1 MPQPTFTDVHVNA
14 PLTNLSIATL
24 QSDADFISARVF
36 PVIPVPKASDIYF
49 TYDRGI
55 WLSDQ
60 ARIRDDGTPS
70 AGGGYTLS
78 QSTYSCEVYAYH
90 QDVGPRVIEN
100 ADTPL
105 APLTDATMF
114 VTQKLAIA
122 RERQFVTKFFT
133 TGVWTGTTTGTD
145 ITPSTKW
152 DASTGATPI
161 KDIET
166 QQFNIRKL
174 TAKWPNRLVLGTN
187 VYQAL
192 KNQDDFL
199 QRIKYTE
206 RGVITPD
213 VMAAVLAP
221 PNQVEAADGG
231 AFEVIVASSVYN
243 SAAEGASDA
252 ITWTA
257 TDTDALL
264 AYAAPNPGIRTQSA
278 GYIFT
283 WVPVAGYE
291 ARIRNIPQPELGFTS
306 TGNPAQ
312 RVEGEMS
319 FDMHVVTSDCGAYFS
334 AATS

>member
-1 MPQPTFTDVHVNA
+1 MPSPTYSDVHVNA
-14 PLTNLSIATL
+14 PLSTLSIATL

-36 PVIPVPKASDIYF
+36 PVVPVQKASDIYF
-49 TYDRGI
+49 TYDRGL

-60 ARIRDDGTPS
+60 ARVRGDGTPS

-90 QDVGPRVIEN
+90 QDVGPRVMAN
-100 ADTPL
+100 ADSPL
-105 APLTDATMF
+105 QPLNDATMF

-133 TGVWTGTTTGTD
+133 TGVWTGSTTGTD

-152 DASTGATPI
+152 DAASGATPI
-161 KDIET
+161 KDIEA
-166 QQFNIRKL
+166 QQFNMRKL
-174 TAKWPNRLVLGTN
+174 TAKWANRLVLGTN

-192 KNQDDFL
+192 KNHDDFL

-206 RGVITPD
+206 RGVVTPD
-213 VMAAVLAP
+213 IMAAVLAP

-243 SAAEGASDA
+243 SANEGAADS

-264 AYAAPNPGIRTQSA
+264 CYAAPNPGIRTQSA

-283 WVPVAGYE
+283 WVPVAGYQ
-291 ARIRNIPQPELGFTS
+291 ARIRQLPMPELGVGADGTP
-306 TGNPAQ
+306 TQ
-312 RVEGEMS
+312 RVEGEIS
-319 FDMHVVTSDCGAYFS
+319 FDMHVVTSDCGVYFS
-334 AATS
+334 AATA